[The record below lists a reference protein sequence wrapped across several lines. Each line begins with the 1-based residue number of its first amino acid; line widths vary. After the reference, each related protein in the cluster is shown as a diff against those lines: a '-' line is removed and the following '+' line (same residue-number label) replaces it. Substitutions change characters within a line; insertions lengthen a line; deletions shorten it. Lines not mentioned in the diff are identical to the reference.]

1 MRDRQSITG
10 FSCLTRRARRTPARW
25 FTATLVAAGL
35 TASLPG
41 CSFTSPDEA
50 TGSQSVGIHGV
61 TAQQARSIAS
71 EAYLYGTPM
80 VASYQTMYAFSVD
93 KNNPQYKGPFNTVNN
108 IARVFTPE
116 DTAFVTPNSD
126 TPYSFACWICGRNPS
141 SSACRPWKSGAT
153 SFSN

>member
-1 MRDRQSITG
+1 MPESVPEFLLRPRRCRHQGVANIPNVLEPTMRDRQSSTG
-10 FSCLTRRARRTPARW
+10 FSTALRGVPARW
-25 FTATLVAAGL
+25 FMAMLLAGGL
-35 TASLPG
+35 AG

-61 TAQQARSIAS
+61 TGQQARSIAR

-80 VASYQTMYAFSVD
+80 VASYQTMYAFSID

-116 DTAFVTPNSD
+116 DTAFNRS
-126 TPYSFACWICGRNPS
+126 
-141 SSACRPWKSGAT
+141 
-153 SFSN
+153 